1 MYFYLLLASVVFADN
16 DFSDFRCRCLCPP
29 LPPVSKMAQGQF
41 TIQQLVLE
49 NDSYY
54 MSHSVY
60 FGNGTNEPSMC
71 TSEAVV
77 RPNIKDKVRFKTY
90 LLETVMIVN

>member
-1 MYFYLLLASVVFADN
+1 MYFIFLLASVVFADN

-29 LPPVSKMAQGQF
+29 LPPVSENAQGQF
-41 TIQQLVLE
+41 AIQLLVL
-49 NDSYY
+49 N
-54 MSHSVY
+54 MRHSVY

-77 RPNIKDKVRFKTY
+77 RPNIKDKVRWKHF
-90 LLETVMIVN
+90 

>member
-1 MYFYLLLASVVFADN
+1 
-16 DFSDFRCRCLCPP
+16 
-29 LPPVSKMAQGQF
+29 
-41 TIQQLVLE
+41 
-49 NDSYY
+49 

-77 RPNIKDKVRFKTY
+77 RPNIKDKVRLDIFNNGNKINFRRRRMRERLKHIY
-90 LLETVMIVN
+90 IHVIAISNSAIQVPIAR